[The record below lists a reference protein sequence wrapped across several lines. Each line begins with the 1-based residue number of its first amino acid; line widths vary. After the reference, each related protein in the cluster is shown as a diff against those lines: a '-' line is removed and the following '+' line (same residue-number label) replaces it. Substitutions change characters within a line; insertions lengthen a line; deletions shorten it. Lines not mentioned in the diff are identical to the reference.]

1 MASAIL
7 HIKDC
12 YYFEVPKILA
22 RGRYSKME
30 DLPDVWLQLD
40 PTFQKFQ
47 QAHVFGALIQATGG
61 GGEANWEGLKGIRG
75 VPMADVRVK
84 QITDA
89 WLHWQH
95 EGNNHGKPFDVY
107 LVEYAEKVSPLVAKV
122 SAANA
127 KVASLEER
135 AAEASSDKEK
145 SRLKADQEKA
155 KSEAAQATSAHDA
168 LVDENRDWFLPIYE
182 NAAAF
187 RSFKNLVSFHHPAS
201 MRTHQVQ
208 YEHIWGTPKEQES
221 LLADY
226 NRELS
231 GKILIPQP
239 FGRLRNLYEAESGF
253 CISKYMVIELL
264 VGCVMFL
271 LFTWV
276 AGKVKGG
283 AAPKGKLWNF
293 LEAMLVF
300 VKKDVAEKAIDH
312 HYAHKYLPFLW
323 TAFFFVLG
331 CNLMGMIP
339 WLGSPTASFGVTT
352 ALAFTTLLVVVVW
365 AGMKKW
371 GFFGFFKNLVPTVD
385 LPGYLFPLKIAIVV
399 MLFAIE
405 FLGLVIKHLVLAIR
419 LLANMVAGHLVLV
432 SIMFIAFELH
442 NVQQMSG
449 GTWYIAAP
457 ISIVGVTALSL
468 LELFVAFLQA
478 YVFTFLSALF
488 IDSVLHHH

>member
-12 YYFEVPKILA
+12 YYFEVPKFLA

-40 PTFQKFQ
+40 PAFQKFQ
-47 QAHVFGALIQATGG
+47 QSHIFGALVQATGG
-61 GGEANWEGLKGIRG
+61 GGEPGWAGLQGVRG
-75 VPMADVRVK
+75 VPVSDARIK
-84 QITDA
+84 AITDA

-95 EGNNHGKPFDVY
+95 EGNNHGKPFNVY
-107 LVEYAEKVSPLVAKV
+107 LMEYAEKVEPLIAQGEAAKT
-122 SAANA
+122 
-127 KVASLEER
+127 KVESLQ
-135 AAEASSDKEK
+135 K
-145 SRLKADQEKA
+145 RL
-155 KSEAAQATSAHDA
+155 SEANSEAQRSVLQKQLDQAQTQVSDA
-168 LVDENRDWFLPIYE
+168 AKARQAITDENRDWFLQIYE
-182 NAAAF
+182 KPAALS
-187 RSFKNLVSFHHPAS
+187 SFKDIVNYHHPAS
-201 MRTHQVQ
+201 MRAHNVQ
-208 YEHIWGTPKEQES
+208 YEHVWGTAEEQKE
-221 LLADY
+221 LLAAY
-226 NRELS
+226 NQELS
-231 GKILIPQP
+231 GKIIIPQP

-264 VGCVMFL
+264 VGCIMFL

-276 AGKVKGG
+276 AGKVKDG

-300 VKKDVAEKAIDH
+300 VKKDIAEKAIDH

-352 ALAFTTLLVVVVW
+352 ALAFSTLLIVVVW

-371 GFFGFFKNLVPTVD
+371 GFFGFFKNLVPTID
-385 LPGYLFPLKIAIVV
+385 LPWYLFPLKVAIVV
-399 MLFAIE
+399 MLFFIE
-405 FLGLVIKHLVLAIR
+405 LLGLLIKHLVLAIR

-432 SIMFIAFELH
+432 SILFIAFEMH
-442 NVQQMSG
+442 NVQQMTG
-449 GTWYIAAP
+449 GSWYIAAP
-457 ISIVGVTALSL
+457 ISILGVTALSL

>member
-1 MASAIL
+1 VPVADSR
-7 HIKDC
+7 IK
-12 YYFEVPKILA
+12 A
-22 RGRYSKME
+22 
-30 DLPDVWLQLD
+30 
-40 PTFQKFQ
+40 
-47 QAHVFGALIQATGG
+47 
-61 GGEANWEGLKGIRG
+61 
-75 VPMADVRVK
+75 
-84 QITDA
+84 ITDA

-107 LVEYAEKVSPLVAKV
+107 LTEYAEAVQPLVAKIE
-122 SAANA
+122 AAKA
-127 KVASLEER
+127 KVESLQKKIGESTSEPQKKVLQKQLEQAQSQVT
-135 AAEASSDKEK
+135 AATKAREAI
-145 SRLKADQEKA
+145 
-155 KSEAAQATSAHDA
+155 T
-168 LVDENRDWFLPIYE
+168 DENREWFLQIYE
-182 NAAAF
+182 KPEAL
-187 RSFKNLVSFHHPAS
+187 RSFKNIVSYHHPAG
-201 MRTHQVQ
+201 MRANHVQ
-208 YEHIWGTPKEQES
+208 YEHIWGTPAEQQD
-221 LLADY
+221 LLASY
-226 NRELS
+226 NQELS

-264 VGCVMFL
+264 VGCIMFL

-276 AGKVKGG
+276 AEKVRDG

-300 VKKDVAEKAIDH
+300 VKKDIAEKAIDH

-331 CNLMGMIP
+331 CNLMGMLP

-352 ALAFTTLLVVVVW
+352 ALAFSTLLVVVVW

-371 GFFGFFKNLVPTVD
+371 GFFGFFKNLVPTID
-385 LPGYLFPLKIAIVV
+385 LPGYLLPLKIAIVV
-399 MLFAIE
+399 MLFFIE
-405 FLGLVIKHLVLAIR
+405 LLGLLIKHLVLAIR

-432 SIMFIAFELH
+432 SILFIAFELH
-442 NVQQMSG
+442 NVQQMTG
-449 GTWYIAAP
+449 GSWYIAAP
-457 ISIVGVTALSL
+457 ISILGVTALSL